1 MPTPH
6 AHESSHDNVV
16 PVQALVLVD
25 LQEDFFVDTEL
36 RRCRSDVLSACNE
49 LAERARAAHALL
61 VTVRTVHAKDKSTWT
76 LSMRDDDQGM
86 TLEGEPGAELAHELS
101 VDDAVEVVKTRD
113 SAFFDTG
120 LDELLRS
127 HGVTAFALAG
137 VSTESC
143 IAATATDAY
152 ARDYLVV
159 LADRA
164 TASVDEDMHE
174 HLLKLLSW
182 QYRQPV
188 LAPDEITFEAPRSDG
203 ASAET

>member
-6 AHESSHDNVV
+6 THESSHGNVV

-25 LQEDFFVDTEL
+25 LQQDFFEDPEL
-36 RRCRSDVLSACNE
+36 ARCRADVVEACNR
-49 LAERARAAHALL
+49 LVERANRAGAL
-61 VTVRTVHAKDKSTWT
+61 VVVVRTVHATDRSTWA
-76 LSMRDDDQGM
+76 LSMLDDDQGM
-86 TLEGEPGAELAHELS
+86 AFEGESGSELISDLRTDGA
-101 VDDAVEVVKTRD
+101 VDVVKTRD
-113 SAFFDTG
+113 SAFFGTD
-120 LDELLRS
+120 LDEVLCA

-152 ARDYLVV
+152 ARDYRVTII
-159 LADRA
+159 DRA

-174 HLLKLLSW
+174 HILRLLSW

-188 LAPDEITFEAPRSDG
+188 LEPDEVAFEG
-203 ASAET
+203 AGHR